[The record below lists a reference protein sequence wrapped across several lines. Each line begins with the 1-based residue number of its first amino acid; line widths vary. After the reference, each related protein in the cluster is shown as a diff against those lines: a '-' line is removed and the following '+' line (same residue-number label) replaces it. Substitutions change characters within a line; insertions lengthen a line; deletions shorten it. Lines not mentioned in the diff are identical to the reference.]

1 MARRSGRDVLG
12 GDKPLSFQLS
22 EIGYNGLKVTN
33 GRIQE
38 ELKREL
44 EFPHSVITYKQ
55 MGYDSAVASALSY
68 YEHMML
74 KAAFTFKPHQKATE
88 EEKEYATFMKE
99 CIDDMDHS
107 WQDFIQEVSSMNT
120 YGFCVNEI
128 VLRLRKRSKGS
139 KYNDGKVGIKKL
151 PIRSQDSISEWEYND
166 DNDLIGLKQ
175 KVAKLTRSGG
185 INMRSLGEEFRLPRE
200 KFLLFR
206 LGKKKDSPVGE
217 SPLKACYYAWK
228 YKTTCEELEAVGLSR
243 DLSGVP
249 IAWIPPQ
256 TMASNADA
264 ETKQQ
269 YQEWKNIVQN
279 IGSNQQAGMVLPL
292 MYDETSKQPMFKF
305 ELLKNEGGKAYDTTA
320 IKQYYSNAIFT
331 ALSADIL
338 LMGQTTTG
346 SYALS
351 STKQTLSAIAIE
363 AKLKEICNVINQQ
376 LIPLIANYN
385 DWEMT
390 RLPYIEVED
399 LEAVSLEEVGK
410 YLQRTASTGILP
422 KTPALFNRVL
432 SLIGIEPLPE
442 DTDFDSLLTSNTS
455 KASQELDNPL
465 DGSRRT
471 AVQGNVSDG
480 NLDNSG

>member
-99 CIDDMDHS
+99 CMDDMDHS

-228 YKTTCEELEAVGLSR
+228 YKTTCEELES
-243 DLSGVP
+243 
-249 IAWIPPQ
+249 
-256 TMASNADA
+256 
-264 ETKQQ
+264 
-269 YQEWKNIVQN
+269 
-279 IGSNQQAGMVLPL
+279 
-292 MYDETSKQPMFKF
+292 
-305 ELLKNEGGKAYDTTA
+305 
-320 IKQYYSNAIFT
+320 
-331 ALSADIL
+331 
-338 LMGQTTTG
+338 
-346 SYALS
+346 
-351 STKQTLSAIAIE
+351 
-363 AKLKEICNVINQQ
+363 VI
-376 LIPLIANYN
+376 
-385 DWEMT
+385 D
-390 RLPYIEVED
+390 
-399 LEAVSLEEVGK
+399 
-410 YLQRTASTGILP
+410 
-422 KTPALFNRVL
+422 
-432 SLIGIEPLPE
+432 
-442 DTDFDSLLTSNTS
+442 
-455 KASQELDNPL
+455 
-465 DGSRRT
+465 
-471 AVQGNVSDG
+471 
-480 NLDNSG
+480 